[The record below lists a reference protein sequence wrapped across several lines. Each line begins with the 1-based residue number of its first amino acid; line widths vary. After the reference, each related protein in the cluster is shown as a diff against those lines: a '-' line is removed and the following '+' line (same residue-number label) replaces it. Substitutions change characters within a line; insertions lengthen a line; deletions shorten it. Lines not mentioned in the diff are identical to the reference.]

1 MEKLRNHFT
10 KFYLLL
16 VLIAPLTP
24 RFSSADKTITHWI
37 TLTLAAGLGLIL
49 TLVYKNKQK
58 FVKDYFFYP
67 VYFYFSFVIIAVFS
81 SFFAINQ
88 VESLIAISRI
98 IVILVHIYLFYSL
111 EVYKL
116 LNIKTVALAA
126 SSLLLI
132 EIILSINPLYKILP
146 ITKYDIAFAT
156 EFLLGI
162 EGNKNITSASII
174 TKIPFAIMLFDNSKN
189 KIIKCLAILTI
200 FLGVLNVLF
209 LSARA
214 SYLSLFLILI
224 ILISYNYFKQ
234 MKLFNLDFFRNYKY
248 LILIPFL
255 SYWIYSNS
263 LPEDSKISVD
273 KRYSSIVSYEN
284 DNSINDRL
292 RYYSQAIDYAIKN
305 PLMGAGIG
313 NWKIISIKLDGANIT
328 SYVVP
333 NVLHNDFLEILGE
346 TNFVGMLSYILFFIS
361 MLYILFKRLS
371 KTNHLPLYVI
381 LSLLAFLVDSSF
393 NFPLYRASMQVNL
406 LIIVI
411 FVLMF
416 HNDTKPSF
424 NYEK

>member
-1 MEKLRNHFT
+1 
-10 KFYLLL
+10 
-16 VLIAPLTP
+16 
-24 RFSSADKTITHWI
+24 
-37 TLTLAAGLGLIL
+37 
-49 TLVYKNKQK
+49 
-58 FVKDYFFYP
+58 
-67 VYFYFSFVIIAVFS
+67 
-81 SFFAINQ
+81 
-88 VESLIAISRI
+88 
-98 IVILVHIYLFYSL
+98 L

-255 SYWIYSNS
+255 SYLIYSNS
-263 LPEDSKISVD
+263 LPEDSTISID

-346 TNFVGMLSYILFFIS
+346 TNLVGMLSYILFFIS